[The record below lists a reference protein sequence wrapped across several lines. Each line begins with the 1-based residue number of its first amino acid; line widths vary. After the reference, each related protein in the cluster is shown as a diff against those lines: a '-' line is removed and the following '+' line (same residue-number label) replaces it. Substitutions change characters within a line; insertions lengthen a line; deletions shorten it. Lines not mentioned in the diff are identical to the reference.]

1 MQCGLSVMGACD
13 AQCPI
18 PFATIFGGM
27 VPYNICTIYT
37 SRDDEMAQK
46 NMRRV
51 CFDTLGVKVGSSQ
64 ADNTNIATN
73 SIRDIR
79 YKDEHQ
85 IVLGKSEGSD
95 NRRNVQ

>member
-1 MQCGLSVMGACD
+1 MRSV
-13 AQCPI
+13 QFPL
-18 PFATIFGGM
+18 PLFWREWSL
-27 VPYNICTIYT
+27 YNICTIYT

-46 NMRRV
+46 NMRKV
-51 CFDTLGVKVGSSQ
+51 CFNTLGVKVGSSQ
-64 ADNTNIATN
+64 ADNTSIATN